1 MLHGRERVQTG
12 AETAFDPPFAWRY
25 RRTVRAL
32 LLCFFLA
39 VSAQAEWKRL
49 VINPKDDFLD
59 SPREHPLEYFTQYPM
74 LHYAGDFCCPCS
86 KEGRLAA
93 AQDAKVRAEVTR
105 LGKVRDKE
113 VLDVT
118 FFGDGQKTPSWK
130 SILVEKT
137 PGRYYEIYQVE
148 PNLGAVLPSY
158 LIALGPKD
166 ALIAAKDDCQRYG
179 CTEEFFSIRPD
190 GPVRLDF
197 NLVFAAAFE
206 ACPRDRSVWR
216 GFGDLRRTLPRGII
230 RVGTTDPDWGKPTSA
245 GVVEVRFTLRAGQFS
260 IAGARYRPDIEYEW

>member
-59 SPREHPLEYFTQYPM
+59 SPREHPLEYFTQYPL
-74 LHYAGDFCCPCS
+74 LHYAGDFCSPCS

-179 CTEEFFSIRPD
+179 CTEEFFSIGRMGRSGSISTWFSPRPLKPARVT
-190 GPVRLDF
+190 GASGVASAIC
-197 NLVFAAAFE
+197 AAPCRE
-206 ACPRDRSVWR
+206 ASFVSEP
-216 GFGDLRRTLPRGII
+216 RTLTGVSPR
-230 RVGTTDPDWGKPTSA
+230 RQAS
-245 GVVEVRFTLRAGQFS
+245 
-260 IAGARYRPDIEYEW
+260 